1 MKVWIFLMILYLY
14 RKKVVWIVVFDC
26 GLRWVEVLISVGFDD
41 IGCDIGIFGLDGG
54 KMGILLGFGDFGLS
68 AWKLS
73 LYVDEPA
80 YRLPEKQ
87 NTCSSFCYPRPWSV
101 GIFPFYRNRT
111 YVLFWI
117 RTIWADFCINI
128 IIQ

>member
-1 MKVWIFLMILYLY
+1 MILYLY
-14 RKKVVWIVVFDC
+14 RKKVVWIVGFDC
-26 GLRWVEVLISVGFDD
+26 DLRWVEVLILVVFDD

-80 YRLPEKQ
+80 YRLPGKQ
-87 NTCSSFCYPRPWSV
+87 NTCSGF
-101 GIFPFYRNRT
+101 
-111 YVLFWI
+111 
-117 RTIWADFCINI
+117 
-128 IIQ
+128 